1 MDINCINERE
11 MEMEIYLPIDPFNP
25 TQLINHTQKK
35 KNSDQ
40 LKKKKEIEQIII
52 INNTRQKKK
61 ERM

>member
-1 MDINCINERE
+1 MHKSNERE
-11 MEMEIYLPIDPFNP
+11 MEMEIYLPIHPFNP

-52 INNTRQKKK
+52 NNTRQKKK

>member
-1 MDINCINERE
+1 MHKSNERE
-11 MEMEIYLPIDPFNP
+11 MEMEIYLPSHPFNP

>member
-1 MDINCINERE
+1 MEME

-25 TQLINHTQKK
+25 TQLINHTQKEK
-35 KNSDQ
+35 FRSI
-40 LKKKKEIEQIII
+40 KKKEIEQIII

>member
-1 MDINCINERE
+1 MHKSNERE
-11 MEMEIYLPIDPFNP
+11 MEMEIYLPIHPFNP

>member
-1 MDINCINERE
+1 ME
-11 MEMEIYLPIDPFNP
+11 MEMEIYLPIHPFNP

-52 INNTRQKKK
+52 NNTRQKEK